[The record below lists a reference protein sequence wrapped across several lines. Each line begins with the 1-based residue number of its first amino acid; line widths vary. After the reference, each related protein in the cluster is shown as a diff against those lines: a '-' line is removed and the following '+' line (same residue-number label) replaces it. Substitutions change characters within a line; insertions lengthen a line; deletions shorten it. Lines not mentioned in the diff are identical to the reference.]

1 MPFTPSSQT
10 RAPAMTSP
18 DPAVIRALAAALV
31 QRPRSNLADLA
42 RSAGISRA
50 TLYRMAPTRDEI
62 IELLTAE
69 GLRMMEA
76 ALSRGENEPA
86 GPRAALDAMTALMLE
101 NRDLFLFVFNL
112 FGEAGGPQDDAY
124 YLPPEWRA
132 LEDRFDAFFLRGQ
145 RLGEFRIE
153 LPAAWLSDFYWSC
166 LYGAAYAIARGRMA
180 PAGAQGAIMTS
191 FLAGAAVMKE

>member
-112 FGEAGGPQDDAY
+112 FGEAGGPQDDATTCHPNGAPWKIASTPSSCAARDSANSASNS
-124 YLPPEWRA
+124 PPPGSAISIGPAFTAPPMPLRV
-132 LEDRFDAFFLRGQ
+132 DAWHRRVLRG
-145 RLGEFRIE
+145 R
-153 LPAAWLSDFYWSC
+153 S
-166 LYGAAYAIARGRMA
+166 
-180 PAGAQGAIMTS
+180 
-191 FLAGAAVMKE
+191 

>member
-1 MPFTPSSQT
+1 
-10 RAPAMTSP
+10 MTSP

-50 TLYRMAPTRDEI
+50 TLYRIAPTRDEI
-62 IELLTAE
+62 IELLTVE
-69 GLRMMEA
+69 GFRVMEA
-76 ALSRGENEPA
+76 ALSRGEAEPA

-124 YLPPEWRA
+124 FLPPEWRA

-145 RLGEFRIE
+145 KLGEFRIE

-180 PAGAQGAIMTS
+180 LAGAQAAIMTS
-191 FLAGAAVMKE
+191 FLAGAAVGKE